1 MIILWQISILL
12 HCLTGGES
20 TKVDACF
27 IIKETIYVFD
37 AANLSIRTDDVDLV
51 FLQYYLWHPV
61 APFTNM
67 V

>member
-1 MIILWQISILL
+1 MIILKQISILL
-12 HCLTGGES
+12 HCSTGGES
-20 TKVDACF
+20 TKIDACF
-27 IIKETIYVFD
+27 IRKETIYVFY
-37 AANLSIRTDDVDLV
+37 ARNLSIRTDYVDLV